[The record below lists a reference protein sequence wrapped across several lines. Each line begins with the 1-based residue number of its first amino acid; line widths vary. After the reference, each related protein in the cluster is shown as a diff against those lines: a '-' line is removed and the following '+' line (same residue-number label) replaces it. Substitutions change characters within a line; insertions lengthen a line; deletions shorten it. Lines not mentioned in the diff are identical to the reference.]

1 MCGIVGIYLKTK
13 KYEKDLGKF
22 LSGMLDGMA
31 TRGPDSAGFAIYT
44 KQNKNKF
51 KYSICLNQL
60 TDKEFK
66 KKISKFLKKITLKTF
81 SDHVILETEEK
92 PEKVLEILDSKLK
105 EVSLVGYGKS
115 INIFKQTGNP
125 KDVVRKFKL
134 SSFSGTHAI
143 GHTRMATESA
153 ITTQGSHPY
162 STSEDECLV
171 HNGSLSNHNNIR
183 RSMLDG
189 MATRGPDSAGFA
201 IYTKQNKNKF
211 KYSICL
217 NQLTDKEFKKKI
229 SKFLKKIT
237 LKTFS
242 DHVILE
248 TEEKPKKV
256 LEILDT
262 KLKEV
267 SLVGYGK
274 SINIFKQTG
283 NPKDVVRK
291 FKLSSFSGTHAI
303 GHTRMATESAIT
315 TQGSHPYST
324 SEDECLVHNGSL
336 SNHNNIR
343 RSLKK
348 EGQKF
353 NSENDTEVAAGYIS
367 NQISKGENLE
377 ETLKN
382 SLKDLDGFY
391 TFIAGTKDGFA
402 LLRDEIAC
410 KPAVVAETKDYVA
423 VASEFQCMAH
433 LPNVNTAKIFEPKP
447 GIVYHW

>member
-13 KYEKDLGKF
+13 KYEKDIGKF
-22 LSGMLDGMA
+22 LSG
-31 TRGPDSAGFAIYT
+31 
-44 KQNKNKF
+44 
-51 KYSICLNQL
+51 
-60 TDKEFK
+60 
-66 KKISKFLKKITLKTF
+66 
-81 SDHVILETEEK
+81 
-92 PEKVLEILDSKLK
+92 
-105 EVSLVGYGKS
+105 
-115 INIFKQTGNP
+115 
-125 KDVVRKFKL
+125 
-134 SSFSGTHAI
+134 
-143 GHTRMATESA
+143 
-153 ITTQGSHPY
+153 
-162 STSEDECLV
+162 
-171 HNGSLSNHNNIR
+171 
-183 RSMLDG
+183 MLDG

-343 RSLKK
+343 ISLKK

-367 NQISKGENLE
+367 SQISKGESLE
-377 ETLKN
+377 KTLKN

>member
-81 SDHVILETEEK
+81 SDHVVLETEEK
-92 PEKVLEILDSKLK
+92 PEKVLEILNS
-105 EVSLVGYGKS
+105 
-115 INIFKQTGNP
+115 
-125 KDVVRKFKL
+125 
-134 SSFSGTHAI
+134 
-143 GHTRMATESA
+143 
-153 ITTQGSHPY
+153 
-162 STSEDECLV
+162 
-171 HNGSLSNHNNIR
+171 
-183 RSMLDG
+183 
-189 MATRGPDSAGFA
+189 
-201 IYTKQNKNKF
+201 
-211 KYSICL
+211 
-217 NQLTDKEFKKKI
+217 
-229 SKFLKKIT
+229 
-237 LKTFS
+237 
-242 DHVILE
+242 
-248 TEEKPKKV
+248 
-256 LEILDT
+256 